1 MEQLFLMPG
10 QERCERFKDAN
21 GAPRVH
27 YSYCSM
33 RGAFFDCESRSLEE
47 AQRPVR
53 GLAGRSG
60 SLLSQLNFGIF
71 DSVCKQRK
79 SLCFPAGD
87 TAGKRRFFSF
97 QLFPQLGTNQ
107 FQHAARN
114 AASFIRDQKAIRE
127 FLLARVYVCYFEA
140 GRYRVAAAQQ
150 SAKNA
155 RDLCGHRSDGSIC
168 RSDLSD
174 GLSFCYNIADPAYI
188 LKHTRCSGMDH
199 ALFAIASDDPRDAG
213 VGNG

>member
-60 SLLSQLNFGIF
+60 SLLS
-71 DSVCKQRK
+71 
-79 SLCFPAGD
+79 
-87 TAGKRRFFSF
+87 
-97 QLFPQLGTNQ
+97 
-107 FQHAARN
+107 
-114 AASFIRDQKAIRE
+114 
-127 FLLARVYVCYFEA
+127 
-140 GRYRVAAAQQ
+140 
-150 SAKNA
+150 
-155 RDLCGHRSDGSIC
+155 
-168 RSDLSD
+168 
-174 GLSFCYNIADPAYI
+174 
-188 LKHTRCSGMDH
+188 
-199 ALFAIASDDPRDAG
+199 
-213 VGNG
+213 

>member
-21 GAPRVH
+21 GVPRVH

-47 AQRPVR
+47 AQR
-53 GLAGRSG
+53 
-60 SLLSQLNFGIF
+60 
-71 DSVCKQRK
+71 
-79 SLCFPAGD
+79 LCEDWLVGFPAGD

-114 AASFIRDQKAIRE
+114 AASFI
-127 FLLARVYVCYFEA
+127 
-140 GRYRVAAAQQ
+140 
-150 SAKNA
+150 
-155 RDLCGHRSDGSIC
+155 
-168 RSDLSD
+168 
-174 GLSFCYNIADPAYI
+174 
-188 LKHTRCSGMDH
+188 
-199 ALFAIASDDPRDAG
+199 
-213 VGNG
+213 

>member
-10 QERCERFKDAN
+10 QERCERLRMPIGCLPVSIILTARC
-21 GAPRVH
+21 AVL
-27 YSYCSM
+27 
-33 RGAFFDCESRSLEE
+33 SLIVK
-47 AQRPVR
+47 AAVWKKRAPVR

-114 AASFIRDQKAIRE
+114 AASFI
-127 FLLARVYVCYFEA
+127 
-140 GRYRVAAAQQ
+140 
-150 SAKNA
+150 
-155 RDLCGHRSDGSIC
+155 
-168 RSDLSD
+168 
-174 GLSFCYNIADPAYI
+174 
-188 LKHTRCSGMDH
+188 
-199 ALFAIASDDPRDAG
+199 
-213 VGNG
+213 